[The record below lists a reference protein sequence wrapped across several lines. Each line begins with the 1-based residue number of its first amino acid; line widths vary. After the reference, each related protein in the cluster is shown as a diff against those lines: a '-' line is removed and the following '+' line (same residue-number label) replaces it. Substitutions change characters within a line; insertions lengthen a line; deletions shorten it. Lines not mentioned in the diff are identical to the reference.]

1 VHRRAF
7 IHTLAAGLITGPLA
21 AEAQRHQSLPRVAAL
36 LDFSPPS
43 PGSSSPIVEA
53 LRELGYRDGQNLVFD
68 PHWTGGRSD
77 RLSALADEV
86 VRQSPDVI
94 VTGANESTA
103 AAMRATKTI
112 PIVMAL
118 AVNPVEAGF
127 VSSLAYPGGNV
138 TGVTVDVGPEIWAK
152 RLEVLRH
159 VAPTV
164 SRVSVLWSPVWGRPT
179 AYWDEVQRGAQK
191 LGMVLRSVEIRAPRD
206 VEAALVEGGPDRGL
220 VVLGDP
226 ITLAQVRPFIDAV
239 HGKRLIAVYGARNW
253 VEAGGLASYGPD
265 VSALMKRATALVD
278 RILKGARPADL
289 PVEQP
294 TKFEL
299 VINTK
304 AARALGL
311 AIPQSLLLRADHVI
325 E

>member
-1 VHRRAF
+1 MHRRTF
-7 IHTLAAGLITGPLA
+7 IHTVTAGFITGPLA
-21 AEAQRHQSLPRVAAL
+21 AEAQRRQSLPRVAAL

-43 PGSSSPIVEA
+43 PGSTSLIGEA

-68 PHWTGGRSD
+68 PHWTDGRSD

-86 VRQSPDVI
+86 VRHSPDVI

-118 AVNPVEAGF
+118 AVNPVEAGL

-159 VAPTV
+159 MAPTV
-164 SRVSVLWSPVWGRPT
+164 SHVSVLWSPVWGRPP
-179 AYWDEVQRGAQK
+179 AYWGEVQRGAQK

-206 VEAALVEGGPDRGL
+206 VDVALVEGGPDRGL

-239 HGKRLIAVYGARNW
+239 HGKRLVAVYGARNW
-253 VEAGGLASYGPD
+253 VEAGGLVSYGPD
-265 VSALMKRATALVD
+265 VSALVKRATALVD

-299 VINTK
+299 VINIKT
-304 AARALGL
+304 ARALGL
-311 AIPQSLLLRADHVI
+311 AIPQALLLRADQVI